1 MWTTSS
7 RLHTGWPRGMFRL
20 GRYGLVALSWTLL
33 GSGAVLGQDVY
44 FEQEV
49 AATHDRRVA
58 QAAEFG
64 DYIRRLREDP
74 SQLQGIFQP
83 DFASIQSFVTSAE
96 AYRRAFATS
105 IGFPAPGVIPEEPAR
120 FERLG
125 EDGIGTYFRAYI
137 PVRPGLNTEG
147 IYIVPKGAIG
157 PAPLVIAQHGGAGSP
172 ELALFNGGSN
182 YHDMVRG
189 AVKRGFAVFAPQLL
203 FSSPGL
209 ATENRRQTDRRL
221 RQVGTSIVALEI
233 AKIMRGIDVLSA
245 RPEIDPARIAM
256 VGLSYGG
263 FYTLVTTAMDPRIKV
278 AVCSGYFGIQEGRY
292 AKDDLSIAS
301 DLEFAGRFTRFRD
314 PDLIALICPRP
325 LQIQAGLDDDPLH
338 RTAGEQFAPLAAAWY
353 ERLGLGAL
361 FEHRMFAGGHEFNDA
376 LAWAFV
382 QNHLQEEAP

>member
-1 MWTTSS
+1 
-7 RLHTGWPRGMFRL
+7 
-20 GRYGLVALSWTLL
+20 
-33 GSGAVLGQDVY
+33 
-44 FEQEV
+44 
-49 AATHDRRVA
+49 
-58 QAAEFG
+58 
-64 DYIRRLREDP
+64 
-74 SQLQGIFQP
+74 
-83 DFASIQSFVTSAE
+83 
-96 AYRRAFATS
+96 
-105 IGFPAPGVIPEEPAR
+105 
-120 FERLG
+120 
-125 EDGIGTYFRAYI
+125 
-137 PVRPGLNTEG
+137 
-147 IYIVPKGAIG
+147 
-157 PAPLVIAQHGGAGSP
+157 
-172 ELALFNGGSN
+172 
-182 YHDMVRG
+182 
-189 AVKRGFAVFAPQLL
+189 
-203 FSSPGL
+203 
-209 ATENRRQTDRRL
+209 
-221 RQVGTSIVALEI
+221 
-233 AKIMRGIDVLSA
+233 MRGIDVLSA